1 MWADSWKGAQ
11 TVSRIAGKADSGS
24 STLIRQLLMP
34 YRLHL
39 LAILAAMVIE
49 TVMNLAAPW
58 PLKVIIDD
66 VVGHGHSSPV
76 FSRIEAT
83 LAGTQKMQLA
93 ALMALSFVL
102 IAILAAIA
110 GYIDNYITESVGQR
124 VAHDLR
130 MRTYHHLQRL
140 SLSYYDTHATG
151 GILSTITTDIQT
163 VQSFASSSTLD
174 ILVDLVT
181 IVGMLGLM
189 FWLNW
194 DFTIIA
200 IGVTPILLIF
210 VFRFKKT
217 VKKATREVRKQ
228 QSEIVSVVQQD
239 LGSMQVIQAFGL
251 QDQQEKELHAVS
263 QSVIDAALK
272 ARRVKSLL
280 SPIVSIVVAACTAVV
295 LWRGAWL
302 TVHKVMTIGA
312 LTVFLAYLTKFFKP
326 VKDLATSTNAI
337 AQVAVAVDRIEEV
350 LDADTMVV
358 ERDDAREIES
368 VAGTIE
374 FSNVSFGYAPERPVL
389 NDVNFTINAG
399 QFIGVVGPTGA
410 GKSTIV
416 SLIPRFYD
424 ALSGSIKIDGIDVR
438 DMKLGGLR
446 DQIGYVLQDT
456 VLFRGTVAE
465 NIAFGRPGASEDEI
479 IAAAKLANAHEFIV
493 QMPGGYRAMVGERG
507 AMLSGGQR
515 QRIGIARVMIRNSP
529 ILLLD
534 EPTAALDTE
543 SERLVIDA
551 LERLMKGKT
560 VIAIAHRLSTI
571 RDADQIIVI
580 SGGTVAEMG
589 SHDQLMAVNGIYA
602 ALHTAQFTPGGKS
615 DESSLA
621 RTAGVRASE
630 PA

>member
-1 MWADSWKGAQ
+1 MAEKTQ
-11 TVSRIAGKADSGS
+11 SGS
-24 STLIRQLLMP
+24 WTLIRQVLQP

-39 LAILAAMVIE
+39 IAILAAMIVE
-49 TVMNLAAPW
+49 TIANLAAPW

-66 VVGHGHSSPV
+66 VAGHGHSSPV
-76 FSRIEAT
+76 FSRIESA
-83 LAGTQKMQLA
+83 LAGTQKMNLA
-93 ALMALSFVL
+93 VIMALSFLL
-102 IAILAAIA
+102 IAIIGAVA

-174 ILVDLVT
+174 ILVDLLT
-181 IVGMLGLM
+181 IVSMLGLM

-194 DFTIIA
+194 DFTLIA
-200 IGVTPILLIF
+200 LGVTPILLIF
-210 VFRFKKT
+210 VFRFKKA

-228 QSEIVSVVQQD
+228 QSEIVSVVQQN

-251 QDQQEKELHAVS
+251 QDHQEKELGTVS
-263 QSVIDAALK
+263 QAVIDAALK

-280 SPIVSIVVAACTAVV
+280 SPIVSIVGAACTAVV

-302 TVHKVMTIGA
+302 TVNEVMTVGA

-350 LDADTMVV
+350 LDADNLIV
-358 ERDDAREIES
+358 ERDDPVEIKN
-368 VAGTIE
+368 VAGKIE
-374 FSNVSFGYAPERPVL
+374 FSNVSFGYTEKPVL
-389 NDVNFTINAG
+389 SNLNFTIDAG
-399 QFIGVVGPTGA
+399 QFIGIVGPTGA
-410 GKSTIV
+410 GKSTVV

-424 ALSGSIKIDGIDVR
+424 PLLGSIKIDGVDVR
-438 DMKLGGLR
+438 DMKLSHLR

-456 VLFRGTVAE
+456 VLFRATVAE

-479 IAAAKLANAHEFIV
+479 IAAAKLANAHEFIM

-507 AMLSGGQR
+507 STLSGGQR

-543 SERLVIDA
+543 SERLVVDA
-551 LERLMKGKT
+551 LERLMDGKT

-571 RDADQIIVI
+571 RDADRIMVI
-580 SGGTVAEMG
+580 SRGTVAEMG
-589 SHDQLMAVNGIYA
+589 SHDELMAADGIYA
-602 ALHTAQFTPGGKS
+602 ALHSAQFTTDGKN
-615 DESSLA
+615 EVPNA
-621 RTAGVRASE
+621 VRATV
-630 PA
+630 